1 MLLTETKHQHI
12 GEILKKLR
20 VDNGYTLRTLAKEI
34 ELDYS
39 RISVFERRT
48 TPPPQHVLEK
58 YHNFFRVSYE
68 FLLGKTDDPS
78 STDIG
83 KPRFE
88 TKETHSLKKLAEEN
102 SQYYNTLSY
111 LLTNPYGQ
119 VLLEELTDGFQRR
132 DMSKFPEYYTKVL
145 ELESK
150 KGIYTQDEIRTYI
163 RNQKRGL

>member
-48 TPPPQHVLEK
+48 TPPPQPVLEK
-58 YHNFFRVSYE
+58 YHNFFHVSYE

-88 TKETHSLKKLAEEN
+88 TKEAYALKKLAEEN
-102 SQYYNTLSY
+102 KQCYSTLSY

-119 VLLEELTDGFQRR
+119 IILEELTDGLKKK
-132 DMSKFPEYYTKVL
+132 DISKLAETYKNIVKM
-145 ELESK
+145 ESK
-150 KGIYTQDEIRTYI
+150 KRIYTQDEIRTFI
-163 RNQKRGL
+163 NNQ